1 MNERVTPA
9 DVTAF
14 ENGIVFADGYQCKPA
29 DLKILKADK
38 HQSTVLLTIQEGK
51 FHQVKKDVL
60 SPRKESDR
68 IETAKHGTIGIR

>member
-51 FHQVKKDVL
+51 FHQVKKMFL
-60 SPRKESDR
+60 AQGRK
-68 IETAKHGTIGIR
+68 